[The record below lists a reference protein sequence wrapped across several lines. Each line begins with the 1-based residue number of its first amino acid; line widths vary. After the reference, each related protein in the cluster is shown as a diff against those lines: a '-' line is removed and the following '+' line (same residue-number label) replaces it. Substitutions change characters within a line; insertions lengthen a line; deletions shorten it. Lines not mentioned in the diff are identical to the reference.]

1 MLNQVIKASSEH
13 VNSFLRM
20 LSKSVKFLNF
30 RISQGSVAT
39 YCRWCKNLWYVHR
52 EFSYES
58 TGERI
63 LKIGP
68 HLPKL
73 LSNIKQLTFFGT
85 LCKIRNKNKNTSSR
99 LVIITIRSFCVD
111 LHSISTYVH
120 DIQLSSMSSQ
130 LIYTYVENVIK
141 KLLLV
146 NFFKLAKR
154 ACFSGNML
162 LLQFCILTVWTGAI
176 FFLYCCCIQRLCISV

>member
-1 MLNQVIKASSEH
+1 
-13 VNSFLRM
+13 M
-20 LSKSVKFLNF
+20 LSKSVPFLNF
-30 RISQGSVAT
+30 WISQGNVAT
-39 YCRWCKNLWYVHR
+39 YCRWCENFWILDMYTENFLTNQLVKEFWKSVHICQ
-52 EFSYES
+52 SCYQ
-58 TGERI
+58 T
-63 LKIGP
+63 
-68 HLPKL
+68 
-73 LSNIKQLTFFGT
+73 SNSLIFGT

-99 LVIITIRSFCVD
+99 LVIKWTLSHIITIRSVCVD